1 MNKTYL
7 LDTNALFNYVKYKI
21 TYSSLDTESQKIID
35 ELEGNKCYI
44 SEITT
49 IEIVSV
55 LGKYARGGL
64 GAAKKMKTKQI
75 KAWKKLIDQILNQDK
90 ENDFKIEIIQF
101 DRKVLKKANKIIQS
115 AYKYSFAST
124 DAIIAATACIY
135 FDSIESKDK
144 YIVTSD
150 KSLICALSANN
161 IPYWNAFI
169 CKV

>member
-90 ENDFKIEIIQF
+90 
-101 DRKVLKKANKIIQS
+101 
-115 AYKYSFAST
+115 
-124 DAIIAATACIY
+124 
-135 FDSIESKDK
+135 